1 MDTWERRDHMLD
13 GKDLQAILGKLV
25 PASRIEA
32 LEDNIAMLKQAF
44 RSISR
49 DIAEL
54 KVVTS
59 LAGGVD

>member
-1 MDTWERRDHMLD
+1 MLD

-44 RSISR
+44 RSMSR

>member
-1 MDTWERRDHMLD
+1 MLD
-13 GKDLQAILGKLV
+13 EKDLQAILEKLV

-32 LEDNIAMLKQAF
+32 VEDNIAMLKQAF

-54 KVVTS
+54 KVVAS

>member
-1 MDTWERRDHMLD
+1 MLD

-32 LEDNIAMLKQAF
+32 VEDNIAMLKQAF

-54 KVVTS
+54 KVVAS

>member
-1 MDTWERRDHMLD
+1 MDTWERRDYMLD

-44 RSISR
+44 RSMSR